1 MLSLKEL
8 LKNGDAMN
16 GTKMLLLEI
25 RKHQKDMPAEVR
37 DDLTFGA
44 LLVLFEQGTERGKK
58 LTLLNRLMS
67 AYAWAL
73 GLLALAVV
81 ALHSNVPWLTALLE
95 RVFGG

>member
-1 MLSLKEL
+1 MLDLKSL
-8 LKNGDAMN
+8 LKDEDIMN

-95 RVFGG
+95 RVFGV

>member
-1 MLSLKEL
+1 MLDLRNL
-8 LKNGDAMN
+8 LKDEDTMN

-67 AYAWAL
+67 AYAWAF
-73 GLLALAVV
+73 GLLALTVV

-95 RVFGG
+95 RVFGV

>member
-1 MLSLKEL
+1 MLNLKNL
-8 LKNGDAMN
+8 LKDGNSMN

-73 GLLALAVV
+73 GVLAIAMI

-95 RVFGG
+95 RVFGA